1 MGSRDTSKKTS
12 LFAAVFAFLCAA
24 AAVWLL
30 YCERLQMLPP
40 RSKSFLAG
48 IPICFFSVF
57 FLAFFLIRFIFRKTN
72 ALSRNNI
79 FAMVLICLVG
89 TACTL
94 VWFPYPDTGLLTEH
108 TLRIRGNDAAPI
120 LLTWLKTEYGDAR
133 FSDFEGSGSWVL
145 TDEGILL
152 NDASAEITW
161 TGKTGRSVTLE
172 FAAGEDRGPA
182 FFEWDG
188 RKTEISLFN
197 READRLSYD
206 TAFPPND
213 GMGEFLAEFWLT
225 FVCLCAGYLYLF
237 YEEKKLSP
245 EVFFGLS
252 FVLFAVFRIRQTIPV
267 EPLWFVDSQSYIG
280 VSELSWKEIFT
291 GTEYCYPQYWYCLSR
306 PMTIPLVYKLCGQDR
321 DRIVLVQAIFSI
333 LSWGYFAWEGMRAV
347 RRKRLSKL
355 LTAVL
360 FLFASFPNV
369 TRWDGMIMSES
380 IALSLGAL
388 LLGTGLRFCRNWD
401 ALSATAFILVT
412 TLFSQTRDS
421 APWTSLLCA
430 LVLGGIGFVRAHR
443 KPAWLT
449 AAFVGA
455 ISLFLMANNGA
466 RWQFPY
472 ENVLFHRIMRDE
484 QAAAFFIESGMPQP
498 KGFETLIGEE
508 HFQGNALFN
517 SEEFAPL
524 REWILSDGMKVHFRY
539 LLRDPLKTL
548 GMAWNGFEQEAF
560 EQISYRYAPTG
571 WREGLP
577 SALSKFISLNIPGMA
592 MILLGVYGIYAA
604 FHQKRGE
611 ELAIPIVILLS
622 AYFMALGADIADTYD
637 FERHVVVQ
645 LMMMKA
651 AAWILLFQLIDRG
664 NDQ

>member
-1 MGSRDTSKKTS
+1 MESRSTSKILS
-12 LFAAVFAFLCAA
+12 LLSAGFAFLCAA
-24 AAVWLL
+24 AAGWIL
-30 YCERLQMLPP
+30 YCERLQTIPP
-40 RSKSFLAG
+40 RSGTFLAG
-48 IPICFFSVF
+48 ILICFFIVF
-57 FLAFFLIRFIFRKTN
+57 FSAFFLIRFIFRKTN
-72 ALSRNNI
+72 GLSKNSV

-89 TACTL
+89 TTCAL
-94 VWFPYPDTGLLTEH
+94 VWFPYPDTGLLSEH

-133 FSDFEGSGSWVL
+133 FSDFEGTGGWSL

-152 NDASAEITW
+152 KDASAEIIW
-161 TGKTGRSVTLE
+161 RGKTGRSVTLE

-182 FFEWDG
+182 SFEWDG

-213 GMGEFLAEFWLT
+213 GMGEFLAEFLLT
-225 FVCLCAGYLYLF
+225 FVCFCAGYLYLF
-237 YEEKKLSP
+237 HEEKQLSP
-245 EVFFGLS
+245 ELFFGIS
-252 FVLFAVFRIRQTIPV
+252 FLLFALFRIRQTIPV

-291 GTEYCYPQYWYCLSR
+291 GAEYCYPQYWYCLSR

-321 DRIVLVQAIFSI
+321 ELIVRVQAIFSI
-333 LSWGYFAWEGMRAV
+333 LSWGYLAWEGMRAV
-347 RRKRLSKL
+347 RRKRLAKL
-355 LTAVL
+355 LTAAL
-360 FLFASFPNV
+360 FLFAALPNV

-388 LLGTGLRFCRNWD
+388 LLGIGLRFCRNWD
-401 ALSATAFILVT
+401 ALSAAALIIVT

-430 LVLGGIGFVRAHR
+430 LVLGGIGFVRSHR
-443 KPAWLT
+443 KEAWLT
-449 AAFVGA
+449 AGLIGA

-484 QAAAFFIESGMPQP
+484 QAAAFFIESGMPRP

-524 REWILSDGMKVHFRY
+524 RNWILSEGMKVHFKY

-548 GMAWNGFEQEAF
+548 GMAWSGFEQEAC

-577 SALSKFISLNIPGMA
+577 SALSKFISLNVPGIA
-592 MILLGVYGIYAA
+592 VILLGVWGIYAA
-604 FHQKRGE
+604 FHHGKGE

-622 AYFMALGADIADTYD
+622 AYFMALGADVADTYD

-651 AAWILLFQLIDRG
+651 AAWILLFQLIDRRG
-664 NDQ
+664 NQ